1 MHNAF
6 MLTSCVRVAAKDYLG
21 DHRRLMHVQTSHGQ
35 YICIAGK
42 CSTKPIGFPNQ
53 ARLEKHKTC
62 HSNAKCAKCGKMFG
76 AKRNLTRHT
85 KKKHEEDQGNTSVN
99 SNISDGGMNGNTPD
113 ERQDP
118 LIN

>member
-1 MHNAF
+1 
-6 MLTSCVRVAAKDYLG
+6 
-21 DHRRLMHVQTSHGQ
+21 
-35 YICIAGK
+35 
-42 CSTKPIGFPNQ
+42 
-53 ARLEKHKTC
+53 
-62 HSNAKCAKCGKMFG
+62 MFG

-99 SNISDGGMNGNTPD
+99 SNISDGDMNGNTPD